1 MSRELFYIRD
11 GVVNNGAIEFN
22 IPISSEVDY
31 LHFLWYNAD
40 DTNVIKYK
48 IVVKVLNSEVMFQ
61 PSLNISHSGEVPNTP
76 TYWVRAAISMYI
88 GFHSKTILLSYVP
101 FQRMSLP
108 CNELVSQKASLEIHI
123 DLGETTFK
131 LIRDKY
137 CTSNTV
143 TPAFQPKS
151 ATISSHVV
159 FVYSTLVAFI
169 IALSVTVLVTMMQKV
184 ITYFN
189 RFE

>member
-1 MSRELFYIRD
+1 
-11 GVVNNGAIEFN
+11 
-22 IPISSEVDY
+22 
-31 LHFLWYNAD
+31 
-40 DTNVIKYK
+40 
-48 IVVKVLNSEVMFQ
+48 
-61 PSLNISHSGEVPNTP
+61 
-76 TYWVRAAISMYI
+76 
-88 GFHSKTILLSYVP
+88 
-101 FQRMSLP
+101 MSLP
-108 CNELVSQKASLEIHI
+108 CNEIVSQKASLEIHI

-169 IALSVTVLVTMMQKV
+169 IALSVTVFVTMMQKV
-184 ITYFN
+184 NTYLIIIIVLNNFITSVLY
-189 RFE
+189 RKPELPCKKVCQ